1 MSLSAREKEP
11 RQPTPTD
18 LPLGQAPRLTMDRP
32 RSAGPRRRRYV
43 RLAALTLLAVAA
55 LGVATG
61 GLRRLRGAAPVV
73 ERSAVWI
80 DTVRHGAML
89 REVHGQGTLVP
100 VDIRWLTAVT
110 AARVE
115 RILVRPGAAVQADSV
130 LVELANPDLELQ
142 AMEAA
147 RQLGAAEAEL
157 INLQAS
163 LQTQRLAQK
172 SVVASLGTQLGD
184 ARRRATADES
194 LARRG
199 FLAELEL
206 AQSRD
211 RAAEM
216 DGRLEFEQKRLRV
229 QSRGIGA
236 QVAAQRA
243 QLQRLR
249 AIADF
254 RRREVDG
261 LKVRAGIDGVLQE
274 LPLQPG
280 QSVAV
285 GALLAKVARP
295 DRLKAE
301 IRVPETQAKDVQL
314 GQRVALDTR
323 NGVVEGRV
331 ARVEPAVQG
340 GTVLVEV
347 TPQGK
352 LPPGARPDLSIEG
365 TIEIEQ
371 LSDVLYLGR
380 PAFGQ
385 SGATVS
391 LFRLDEDGEAAQR
404 VQVRLG
410 RSSLRTIEIAAG
422 LREGDRVVLS
432 DMAQWDAVS
441 RVTLR

>member
-11 RQPTPTD
+11 CQPTPTD

-80 DTVRHGAML
+80 DTVRRGAML

-261 LKVRAGIDGVLQE
+261 LAPAATE
-274 LPLQPG
+274 
-280 QSVAV
+280 
-285 GALLAKVARP
+285 ALLQHPWPGNVRELEHVLE
-295 DRLKAE
+295 R
-301 IRVPETQAKDVQL
+301 
-314 GQRVALDTR
+314 
-323 NGVVEGRV
+323 
-331 ARVEPAVQG
+331 AV
-340 GTVLVEV
+340 L
-347 TPQGK
+347 
-352 LPPGARPDLSIEG
+352 LA
-365 TIEIEQ
+365 
-371 LSDVLYLGR
+371 
-380 PAFGQ
+380 
-385 SGATVS
+385 
-391 LFRLDEDGEAAQR
+391 
-404 VQVRLG
+404 
-410 RSSLRTIEIAAG
+410 
-422 LREGDRVVLS
+422 EGDRIEVADLALGGRGGGSRLEDLTLAEAERQLIVRALQRADGNVSDAARALGLS
-432 DMAQWDAVS
+432 RSALYRRLAAHG
-441 RVTLR
+441 LRADG